1 MKLSEVAKAVGGSV
15 VGDPDAE
22 VDRPVDPRFAQGPED
37 LAVAIDGESF
47 KALAETKAR
56 YAVVAEGRDVPDD
69 LLAGYVTA
77 KRPRLALAEITILFE
92 DPVPRSNGVHPQAAV
107 DPLAEIGANVSVGP
121 FAVIGANAAVGEGS
135 VVAEQASIGPGAR
148 VGAGCRIEAGA
159 RIAHGVVL
167 GDRVIVHQNAVVGS
181 DGFSFTTPNPG
192 SIEAHKRHGQIVHT
206 NEELVRVHSVG
217 TVIVGDEVEI
227 GAGTTIDRGT
237 LKDTI
242 IKTGAKIDNL
252 VQIGHNVEIG
262 ENAMICGQVGIA
274 GSATLGDRVVL
285 AGQAGVADHTTV
297 GDDTIVVAG
306 SGVHGDVPEKEVMYG
321 MPALRYPDAAKLF
334 LNQRRLGRLY
344 ENVEE
349 LRSAVKELKKGAGG
363 D

>member
-1 MKLSEVAKAVGGSV
+1 MKLGEVANAVGGAV
-15 VGDPDAE
+15 VGDPD
-22 VDRPVDPRFAQGPED
+22 VDVERPVDPRYAEGPAD
-37 LAVAIDGESF
+37 LAVAIDGEAF
-47 KALAETKAR
+47 KALEGSKAC
-56 YAVVAEGRDVPDD
+56 YAVVAEGREVPDGLVD
-69 LLAGYVTA
+69 GYVTA
-77 KRPRLALAEITILFE
+77 KRPRLALAEITVLFE
-92 DPVPRSNGVHPQAAV
+92 DNVPRSNGVHPQAAV
-107 DPLAEIGANVSVGP
+107 DPLAKVGRDVSIGAFAVVGP
-121 FAVIGANAAVGEGS
+121 DAAIGDGTII
-135 VVAEQASIGPGAR
+135 AEQTTIGPGAR
-148 VGAGCRIEAGA
+148 VGANCRIEAGA
-159 RIAHGVVL
+159 RIAHGVRM
-167 GDRVIVHQNAVVGS
+167 GNGVIVHQNAVVGS

-192 SIEAHKRHGQIVHT
+192 SIEAHKRHGQIKTT

-237 LKDTI
+237 LRDTVI
-242 IKTGAKIDNL
+242 RKGAKIDNL

-262 ENAMICGQVGIA
+262 ENCMICGQVGIA

-344 ENVEE
+344 ESVED
-349 LRSAVKELKKGAGG
+349 LKATVRDLKKRA
-363 D
+363 DI